1 MGQTLFLTGA
11 SGYVGN
17 RLLDQ
22 LDSSRFTRIVCLVR
36 HRDSI
41 PAEMTDR
48 EGVELAV
55 GDLLAAET
63 YSACL
68 EGCDTVIHLAAV
80 TGKARPRAYFNV
92 NAEGTRQLLEVATRA
107 GVRNF
112 LHISTIAVK
121 FSDQTRYFY
130 AHSKVLAE
138 RLVRESG
145 LAHTILRP
153 TIVIGR
159 GAPVLSGLAKLADA
173 PVMPVFGNGKTLVQ
187 PVFVDD
193 LVATIR
199 AILAEERFED
209 ETIEIGGAET
219 MTIEE
224 LLIRIRRIVSGKPPR
239 SLHLPLRPV
248 RALLSV
254 LERFFLPI
262 MPLTA
267 GQLALFANDSRVEP
281 SSFVDQRK
289 DGFLAVDRVLEM
301 VASDG

>member
-22 LDSSRFTRIVCLVR
+22 LDSSQFTRIVCLVR

-41 PAEMTDR
+41 PAEIVDR
-48 EGVELAV
+48 DGVDLVV

-63 YSACL
+63 YSAGL

-80 TGKARPRAYFNV
+80 TGKAQPSAYFNV
-92 NAEGTRQLLEVATRA
+92 NAEGTRQLLEVAARA
-107 GVRNF
+107 GVRSF

-121 FSDQTRYFY
+121 FTDQTRYFY
-130 AHSKVLAE
+130 AHSKALAE
-138 RLVRESG
+138 QLVRESG

-159 GAPVLSGLAKLADA
+159 GSPVLLGLAKMAGA
-173 PVMPVFGNGKTLVQ
+173 PVMPVFGNGKTPVQ

-193 LVATIR
+193 LVTTIR
-199 AILAEERFED
+199 AILVEERFEG
-209 ETIEIGGAET
+209 ETIEIGGSET
-219 MTIEE
+219 MSIEE
-224 LLIRIRRIVSGKPPR
+224 FLIRIRRTMFGKSPR

-254 LERFFLPI
+254 LERFLLPI
-262 MPLTA
+262 LPLTA
-267 GQLALFANDSRVEP
+267 GQLALFANESSIEP
-281 SSFVDQRK
+281 SFFLDQHN
-289 DGFLAVDRVLEM
+289 DGFLTVDRVLEM